1 MKINIKKVLLVGGV
15 VCGFASVG
23 LLTYDNLQLRR
34 ELHSEMRTVYG
45 RLAETESKVYCNS
58 KWIKDLQED
67 TTDADAISEI
77 DKRLTRLEYNSAE
90 DIEEVKALLDALKA
104 SETDAEEVEGINAPS
119 PLENVTVNEI
129 QGQSGVLTATGG
141 VNWYN
146 GHKETYYNFSDEKML
161 ELLQYVRNCGVDV
174 PGDYWIREDGCKMVG
189 DYIILACNR
198 DVYPWGS
205 IVETSLGT
213 GISLDTGAFAD
224 INPTQVDIAVG
235 W

>member
-1 MKINIKKVLLVGGV
+1 MRIKKVLLIGGV
-15 VCGFASVG
+15 VCGFSAMG
-23 LLTYDNLQLRR
+23 LLAYDNAQLRN
-34 ELHSEMRTVYG
+34 ELRQEMRTVHG
-45 RLAETESKVYCNS
+45 RLAETESLVYCNG

-67 TTDADAISEI
+67 TTDSDAISEI

-104 SETDAEEVEGINAPS
+104 SETDAEEVEGINAPT
-119 PLENVTVNEI
+119 PAENATVGEI
-129 QGQSGVLTATGG
+129 QGQSGVLTATSG
-141 VNWYN
+141 VNWFN

-213 GISLDTGAFAD
+213 GISLDTGKFAES
-224 INPTQVDIAVG
+224 NPGQVDIAVS